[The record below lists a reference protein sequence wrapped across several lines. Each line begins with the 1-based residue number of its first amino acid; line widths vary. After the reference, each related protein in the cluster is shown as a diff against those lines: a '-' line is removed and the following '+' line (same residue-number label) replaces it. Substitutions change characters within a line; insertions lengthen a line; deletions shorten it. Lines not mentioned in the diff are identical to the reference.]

1 MNDKLA
7 QMEAEQMAM
16 QLKGQQAEIEEEDV
30 KGKFS
35 GSESDSD
42 FDELDGEEEK
52 IMRAMREQRLQ

>member
-1 MNDKLA
+1 MKDKLS

-16 QLKGQQAEIEEEDV
+16 QLKGQEAEIEEEDV

-42 FDELDGEEEK
+42 FISFRLRVPTS
-52 IMRAMREQRLQ
+52 RAASQ